1 MNSSESAGY
10 TRPPN
15 SSSNHNLWRKGVGGA
30 SAMTRVRPE
39 KGVSKAFFGKS
50 LQTARATAA

>member
-1 MNSSESAGY
+1 MNLTELAGC

-39 KGVSKAFFGKS
+39 EGVSKAFFGKP
-50 LQTARATAA
+50 LRTARATAA